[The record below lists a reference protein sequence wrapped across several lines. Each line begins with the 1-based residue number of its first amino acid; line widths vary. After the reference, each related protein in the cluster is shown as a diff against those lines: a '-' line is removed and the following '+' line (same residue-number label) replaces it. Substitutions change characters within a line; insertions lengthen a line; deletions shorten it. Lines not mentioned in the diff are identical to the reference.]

1 MIYYPLFLVVDGSKE
16 VSYAPE
22 PYDRRSM
29 KFMLRLSV
37 KLVVSLW
44 VISSL
49 GFFENNAWAGN
60 KRIWQQPNNPANY
73 VGLSSAKESQ
83 IGDAVLN
90 HPYTFDPKKLT
101 DMFLS
106 LRYNKKMLLR
116 KGIQDKQLFFDAEL
130 VENKFIPK
138 IVEAFEEA
146 GPDQVV
152 VISIV
157 QKDPYFII
165 RNDRLNVIQA
175 YVAQDGLHLNFTK
188 SDAKL
193 FGDYQAQKTGFSL
206 REGAVSLGVTLE
218 PQPGQSLSFTN
229 PNEIILDTNYNFAR
243 LVDQKADEDSAK
255 KMEEERAK
263 KYGKR
268 RSPESSPTSSS
279 VPTPVSN
286 TPAPTTPRRSVA
298 ETPTTPVANVQSTE
312 QRLNNLKVLKEKG
325 LINQQEYDAKRK
337 EILKDL

>member
-1 MIYYPLFLVVDGSKE
+1 MVRKMQKIILSILFI
-16 VSYAPE
+16 A
-22 PYDRRSM
+22 
-29 KFMLRLSV
+29 
-37 KLVVSLW
+37 
-44 VISSL
+44 SSAAL
-49 GFFENNAWAGN
+49 ALPAHAGN
-60 KRIWQQPNNPANY
+60 KRIWQQANNPANY
-73 VGLSSAKESQ
+73 VGLASAKESQ
-83 IGDAVLN
+83 VGDAVLE

-101 DMFLS
+101 DMLLS

-116 KGIQDKQLFFDAEL
+116 KGIEDKQLFFDAEL
-130 VENKFIPK
+130 VENKFVPK

-165 RNDRLNVIQA
+165 RNDRLNIIQA
-175 YVAQDGLHLNFTK
+175 YMAQDGLHLNFIK

-193 FGDYQAQKTGFSL
+193 FGDYQAQKTGFSM

-229 PNEIILDTNYNFAR
+229 PNEIILDPNYDFAK
-243 LVDQKADEDSAK
+243 LVDQKADEETAK
-255 KMEEERAK
+255 KMEAERAK

-268 RSPESSPTSSS
+268 RTTDSAPAATGAA
-279 VPTPVSN
+279 
-286 TPAPTTPRRSVA
+286 PAPTAAPAPSSATPRRSMA
-298 ETPTTPVANVQSTE
+298 EPPPPPIKAGKSTE
-312 QRLNNLKVLKEKG
+312 ERLNELKVLKEKG
-325 LINQQEYDAKRK
+325 LISPQEYEAKKK